1 MKNILIGQTDATD
14 EEIKTMLRRKIEMF
28 FLERQEKKLHI
39 KYIKELLARSSKRH
53 SNDIN
58 SRLFY
63 IEEDLKKAEAKTAD
77 EYEDDDGEDDNGKPI
92 IRHFYGCPV
101 CHRTIYSS
109 QINYCNNCGQ
119 RLTFKRYTI

>member
-1 MKNILIGQTDATD
+1 
-14 EEIKTMLRRKIEMF
+14 MLLRKIEMF
-28 FLERQEKKLHI
+28 FLEQQEKKLHI

-53 SNDIN
+53 SNDLN

-63 IEEDLKKAEAKTAD
+63 IEEALKKAEIKIVD

>member
-1 MKNILIGQTDATD
+1 MLIN
-14 EEIKTMLRRKIEMF
+14 KIELF
-28 FLERQEKKLHI
+28 FLERKEQHLHM
-39 KYIKELLARSSKRH
+39 KRIKELLDRSSKRH

-63 IEEDLKKAEAKTAD
+63 IEEALKKADIKTAD

-109 QINYCNNCGQ
+109 QINYCSNCGQ